1 MSITFFFFLMIRR
14 PPRLTLTDTLFPSTT
29 LFRST
34 ASAGIAYAQ
43 PSLGTLSLFATLTDS
58 TYPNRRFGPALVQD
72 GIRTLSGTVQLE
84 RRIGTRLQGGISV
97 GYVSVDPELKG
108 VKSLDG
114 FSYGADLAYM
124 SGGPAKFTLAADR
137 AVEASNRLNVSYYR
151 QDQIRLG
158 MSYVISPRI
167 NADLRASCR
176 IRRFA
181 LSPAVIDITQP
192 RKERSYRLGGDRKSG
207 VEG

>member
-1 MSITFFFFLMIRR
+1 MRISDWSSDVCSSD
-14 PPRLTLTDTLFPSTT
+14 LTV
-29 LFRST
+29 T

-97 GYVSVDPELKG
+97 GYVSVDPELQG

-124 SGGPAKFTLAADR
+124 SGGPPTLTLPAR
-137 AVEASNRLNVSYYR
+137 SE
-151 QDQIRLG
+151 G
-158 MSYVISPRI
+158 
-167 NADLRASCR
+167 
-176 IRRFA
+176 RRFG
-181 LSPAVIDITQP
+181 
-192 RKERSYRLGGDRKSG
+192 KESDER
-207 VEG
+207 

>member
-1 MSITFFFFLMIRR
+1 MILR
-14 PPRLTLTDTLFPSTT
+14 PPRSTRTDTLFPYTT
-29 LFRST
+29 LFRS
-34 ASAGIAYAQ
+34 
-43 PSLGTLSLFATLTDS
+43 
-58 TYPNRRFGPALVQD
+58 
-72 GIRTLSGTVQLE
+72 
-84 RRIGTRLQGGISV
+84 
-97 GYVSVDPELKG
+97 YVSVDPELKG

-192 RKERSYRLGGDRKSG
+192 RKARRDRKSTRLNSSH
-207 VEG
+207 